1 MDKFNKYKKFLKK
14 LSPKPS
20 LICYIGEKQI
30 KGGFFYEKTKLMK
43 KLCTAVIVSAICCT
57 AGGALNTGAMAKSI
71 DDHQISIQNVVITEA
86 TNALSR
92 SGSSMNCYGKTSVP
106 AGYKASVIVELQK
119 YNGGWA
125 TINRWSAT
133 GGINASVSKSYG
145 VESGYKYRVKSTH
158 RAYDSNGKTIET
170 IVKYSG
176 EVW

>member
-1 MDKFNKYKKFLKK
+1 MKKTVKK
-14 LSPKPS
+14 L
-20 LICYIGEKQI
+20 L
-30 KGGFFYEKTKLMK
+30 FM
-43 KLCTAVIVSAICCT
+43 TAVISALCCT

-71 DDHQISIQNVVITEA
+71 DDQISIQNVVIY
-86 TNALSR
+86 NASNSLSR

-133 GGINASVSKSYG
+133 GGISASVSKSYG

>member
-1 MDKFNKYKKFLKK
+1 MKKTVKK
-14 LSPKPS
+14 L
-20 LICYIGEKQI
+20 L
-30 KGGFFYEKTKLMK
+30 FM
-43 KLCTAVIVSAICCT
+43 TAVISALCCT

-158 RAYDSNGKTIET
+158 RAYDSNGNTVET

>member
-1 MDKFNKYKKFLKK
+1 MKKTVKK
-14 LSPKPS
+14 L
-20 LICYIGEKQI
+20 L
-30 KGGFFYEKTKLMK
+30 FM
-43 KLCTAVIVSAICCT
+43 TAVISALCCT

-71 DDHQISIQNVVITEA
+71 DDPISIQNVIISRA
-86 TNALSR
+86 NNSLSR
-92 SGSSMNCYGKTSVP
+92 SGSSMNCYGTTTVP
-106 AGYKASVIVELQK
+106 SGYKASVIVELQK

-133 GGINASVSKSYG
+133 GGISASVSKSYG

-158 RAYDSNGKTIET
+158 RAYDSNGNTVET

>member
-1 MDKFNKYKKFLKK
+1 MR
-14 LSPKPS
+14 
-20 LICYIGEKQI
+20 
-30 KGGFFYEKTKLMK
+30 KTKLMK

-71 DDHQISIQNVVITEA
+71 DDQISIQNVVITEA
-86 TNALSR
+86 TNSLSR
-92 SGSSMNCYGKTSVP
+92 SGSSMNCYGKTTVP

-133 GGINASVSKSYG
+133 GGISAVVSKSYG
-145 VESGYKYRVKSTH
+145 VESGYKYRVKTTH

>member
-1 MDKFNKYKKFLKK
+1 MKKTVKK
-14 LSPKPS
+14 L
-20 LICYIGEKQI
+20 L
-30 KGGFFYEKTKLMK
+30 FM
-43 KLCTAVIVSAICCT
+43 TAVISALCCT

-86 TNALSR
+86 TNSLSR
-92 SGSSMNCYGKTSVP
+92 SGSSMNCYGKTTVP
-106 AGYKASVIVELQK
+106 SGYTASVIVELQK